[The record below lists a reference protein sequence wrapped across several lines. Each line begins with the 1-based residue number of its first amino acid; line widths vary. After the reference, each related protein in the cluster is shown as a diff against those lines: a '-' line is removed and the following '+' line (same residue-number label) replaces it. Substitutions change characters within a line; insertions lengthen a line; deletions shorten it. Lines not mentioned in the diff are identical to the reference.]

1 MSFVLYNN
9 INLNFCVMKLKLF
22 SSASSSFQMNLNV
35 LLFFLFFIGTKT
47 FAQSP
52 ELTVK
57 GEEAEKVRIK
67 KEKAKNRAMFE
78 QGTL

>member
-1 MSFVLYNN
+1 
-9 INLNFCVMKLKLF
+9 MKLKLF
-22 SSASSSFQMNLNV
+22 SSAPGIFQMNLNV

-57 GEEAEKVRIK
+57 GEEAEKVRMNK
-67 KEKAKNRAMFE
+67 
-78 QGTL
+78 L